1 MMPQQH
7 RHLAAILFTDIVGYT
22 HMMQEEEKYAVEVS
36 LHYRSGL
43 KKSVSAHHGEI
54 LNDYGDGSLCT
65 FSSAFDALNAAIEL
79 QQQLRITPVVPLR
92 IGLHIGEIFFEDGKV
107 YGGGVNV
114 ASRIQS
120 LGIGNSI
127 LISSAFHNN
136 IKNHT
141 EFKTVSIG
149 QFHFKNVDEPMEVFA
164 LANPGLVVP
173 KPNEI
178 HGKLKD
184 IPQKAG
190 RLRRITVFSIV
201 AILVSIAWY
210 FSSHKNAQKTTE
222 SSENLNVRSIAVL
235 PFDDY
240 SPKKDQAWFT
250 DGMTDAL
257 ITELSKISSLIVR
270 SHTSVMQYK
279 GTTKTVPQIANEL
292 NVDAVIEGS
301 ALKAGDSVRITA
313 QLINSH
319 DKHLWANDYDAGME
333 DVLRL
338 HHHLAQAIAKGI
350 NLVLSPAD
358 MARFTNPSKVN
369 PAALEADLKGESIL
383 GYFETLND
391 LNNAI
396 VYFQQAVKLDTT
408 FAKAYANLATAYWF
422 YPFFGEKSPKDAWL
436 LAEGPN
442 RKALQLDPQSA
453 IAYINQFNYLYYIKW
468 DWDGA
473 FRALSMAETLEPNN
487 EPILHWL
494 NQYYITS
501 GKFGKAFETCEKI
514 KHANPSDTFN
524 YLWHIGFTQ
533 FHSRDIDGSLRTIDS
548 ALNLFPDN
556 IGFLE
561 LKSWSL
567 NVAGK
572 HEEAVYTCHKILSLL
587 TGPSIIDHE
596 FAGWIFAAAGLK
608 SEAMN
613 EFRILKA
620 SKYCDPVALGLIY
633 AGLGDKDEAMKY
645 YQQAFREHSHWLPFA
660 KRSPAFDAMRGDPRF
675 EKLIQDL
682 KFP

>member
-1 MMPQQH
+1 MQH
-7 RHLAAILFTDIVGYT
+7 DRHLAAILFTDIVGYT
-22 HMMQEEEKYAVEVS
+22 GMMQQDEVRAMKLVNHYLAVLKSSVAAYA
-36 LHYRSGL
+36 G
-43 KKSVSAHHGEI
+43 KI

-65 FSSAFDALNAAIEL
+65 FTSALDALNCAIKL
-79 QQQLRITPVVPLR
+79 QALCKEEPQVSLR
-92 IGLHIGEIFFEDGKV
+92 IGLHIGEIFFEDSKV
-107 YGGGVNV
+107 YGDGVNV
-114 ASRIQS
+114 TSRIQS

-164 LANPGLVVP
+164 LTTPGLVVP

-178 HGKLKD
+178 RGKLKD
-184 IPQKAG
+184 NLQKAG
-190 RLRRITVFSIV
+190 RLRSIAVFSII
-201 AILVSIAWY
+201 AIFGSMAWY
-210 FSSHKNAQKTTE
+210 FASHKNAQKTTE

-257 ITELSKISSLIVR
+257 ITELSKIGSLSVR

-279 GTTKTVPQIANEL
+279 GTSKTVPEIAKEL
-292 NVDAVIEGS
+292 NVDALIEGS
-301 ALKAGDSVRITA
+301 ALKVGDSVRITA

-319 DKHLWANDYDAGME
+319 DKHLWANDFDAGME

-338 HHHLAQAIAKGI
+338 HHHIAQAITKGI
-350 NLVLSPAD
+350 NLVLSPSD

-369 PAALEADLKGESIL
+369 PAALEADLKGERIL
-383 GYFETLND
+383 NYFETLND
-391 LNNAI
+391 LHDAI
-396 VYFQQAVKLDTT
+396 EYFQQAVRLDTT

-422 YPFFGEKSPKDAWL
+422 YPSYGEKSPQDAWL
-436 LAEGPN
+436 SAEGPN
-442 RKALQLDPQSA
+442 NKALQLDPQSVVA
-453 IAYINQFNYLYYIKW
+453 HINQFNYLYYIKW
-468 DWDGA
+468 DWNGA
-473 FRALSMAETLEPNN
+473 FRALAMAEALEPNN
-487 EPILHWL
+487 EVLLHWL

-514 KHANPSDTFN
+514 KHANPSDTLN

-572 HEEAVYTCHKILSLL
+572 HEEAVNTCHKILSLL
-587 TGPSIIDHE
+587 TGPSIIDHQ
-596 FAGWIFAAAGLK
+596 FAGWIFAAAGLR

-613 EFRILKA
+613 EMRILKA
-620 SKYCDPVALGLIY
+620 SKYCDPVALALIH